1 MLLNNVDILKMADVG
16 FEHKCLLGTGA
27 AALCQNYKF
36 RSFPLLHK
44 NITTLKQDVFNIK
57 VSKVFKY

>member
-1 MLLNNVDILKMADVG
+1 MLLNNVHILKMADVG

-44 NITTLKQDVFNIK
+44 KYHNIK
-57 VSKVFKY
+57 TRCF

>member
-1 MLLNNVDILKMADVG
+1 MLLNNVDKLNMADVG
-16 FEHKCLLGTGA
+16 FEHKRLLGPG

-44 NITTLKQDVFNIK
+44 KYHNIK
-57 VSKVFKY
+57 TRCF